1 MSQRTIL
8 RLPHSIALL
17 CEGVDAPAAS
27 SNALVPTLSWLLE
40 DLAEALAAYERASA
54 SAAPGLP
61 ARTIRI
67 GRGGAEA
74 RGCDTAIVALSLDGH
89 RPGSIIPAARAML
102 ASAGIEPE
110 APLYLL
116 LASSQRTVAPIDTNL
131 QRKLATSV
139 AGAIAIPQI
148 DKLFAHR
155 DAPRMGRLRHRA
167 SEAID
172 QLIAAIRSGG
182 SPNEVAHGSA
192 RLLDGAP
199 VLVVPP
205 TPMLR

>member
-1 MSQRTIL
+1 MSQCTIP
-8 RLPHSIALL
+8 RLPHSLALL
-17 CEGVDAPAAS
+17 YEGIDDDGDN
-27 SNALVPTLSWLLE
+27 SNATRASLSWLID
-40 DLAEALAAYERASA
+40 DLAKALAAYERASA
-54 SAAPGLP
+54 SATPGLP
-61 ARTIRI
+61 AQTIRI
-67 GRGGAEA
+67 ARGASEA
-74 RGCDTAIVALSLDGH
+74 RGCDTALVALSLDG
-89 RPGSIIPAARAML
+89 RQPSSIIPKAHAML
-102 ASAGIEPE
+102 AGACIEPD
-110 APLYLL
+110 APLYLV
-116 LASSQRTVAPIDTNL
+116 LASSQRTIESMVTPLLDELDASI
-131 QRKLATSV
+131 
-139 AGAIAIPQI
+139 AGAVAIPQI

-182 SPNEVAHGSA
+182 SPSEVAHGSA

>member
-1 MSQRTIL
+1 MSQCTIP
-8 RLPHSIALL
+8 RLPHSLALL
-17 CEGVDAPAAS
+17 YEGIDDGGDNPNATRAS
-27 SNALVPTLSWLLE
+27 LSWLID
-40 DLAEALAAYERASA
+40 DLAKALAAYERASA
-54 SAAPGLP
+54 SATPDLP
-61 ARTIRI
+61 AQTIRI
-67 GRGGAEA
+67 ARGAAEA
-74 RGCDTAIVALSLDGH
+74 RGCDTALVALSLDGWQ
-89 RPGSIIPAARAML
+89 PSSIIPKAHAML
-102 ASAGIEPE
+102 AGACIEPD
-110 APLYLL
+110 APLYLV
-116 LASSQRTVAPIDTNL
+116 LASSQRTIEPM
-131 QRKLATSV
+131 ATPLLDELDASI
-139 AGAIAIPQI
+139 AGAVAIPQI

-182 SPNEVAHGSA
+182 SPCEVAHGSA

>member
-1 MSQRTIL
+1 MSQCTIP
-8 RLPHSIALL
+8 RLPHSLALL
-17 CEGVDAPAAS
+17 YEGIDDDGDNPNATRAS
-27 SNALVPTLSWLLE
+27 LSWLID
-40 DLAEALAAYERASA
+40 DLAKALAAYERASA
-54 SAAPGLP
+54 SAAPNLP
-61 ARTIRI
+61 AQTIRI
-67 GRGGAEA
+67 ARGAAEA
-74 RGCDTAIVALSLDGH
+74 RGCDTALVALSLDG
-89 RPGSIIPAARAML
+89 RQPSSIIPKALAML
-102 ASAGIEPE
+102 AGAGIEPD

-116 LASSQRTVAPIDTNL
+116 LASSQRTIEPM
-131 QRKLATSV
+131 ATPLLDELDASI
-139 AGAIAIPQI
+139 AGAVAIPQI

-155 DAPRMGRLRHRA
+155 NAPRMGRLRHRA

-182 SPNEVAHGSA
+182 SPSEVAHGSA